1 TDPTLYRAGWCL
13 PPLWVSL
20 ELRQILC
27 SLTIFSLHRRFSR
40 SKSIIANVPPP
51 ITAPNLSNS
60 QLALA
65 PTRHEHRS
73 NPIAELAAPPDGA
86 YLPRFR
92 ALALFGRR
100 PPERGVRSSFPASE
114 NLHMNGHLHCGKT
127 ARFFAV

>member
-65 PTRHEHRS
+65 PTRHAPRS
-73 NPIAELAAPPDGA
+73 NPHRRGCGTPRRSVSPAISCLGAFRTPAAGA
-86 YLPRFR
+86 WGLGGGSR
-92 ALALFGRR
+92 GR
-100 PPERGVRSSFPASE
+100 
-114 NLHMNGHLHCGKT
+114 KT
-127 ARFFAV
+127 PQNPKVPHRTHQC